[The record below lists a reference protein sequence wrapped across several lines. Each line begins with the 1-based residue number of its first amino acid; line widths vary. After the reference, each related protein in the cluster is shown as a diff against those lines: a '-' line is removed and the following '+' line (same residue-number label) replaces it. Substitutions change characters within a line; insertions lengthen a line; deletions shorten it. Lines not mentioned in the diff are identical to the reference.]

1 MPKGVRGSGR
11 TRERMLSPEEARTE
25 RARLQEQL
33 QRIEAQDTQ
42 RYAIIG
48 RVVALQAETD
58 DEFAKQL
65 HELLDRNVKDR
76 GERMCIGL
84 TTTRRGR
91 RRASTEAPTAEGAEP
106 TRMTEAL
113 P

>member
-1 MPKGVRGSGR
+1 MPRGVPRSGER
-11 TRERMLSPEEARTE
+11 RERMLSPEQARKE

-48 RVVALQAETD
+48 RVAAQQAETD
-58 DEFAKQL
+58 EAFAKQL
-65 HELLDRNVKDR
+65 RELLDRNVTDR

-91 RRASTEAPTAEGAEP
+91 RRATTDEPDQAGAAATA
-106 TRMTEAL
+106 MTE
-113 P
+113 